1 MLALAATAATAEEE
15 RKALDLKEFED
26 GTAPVRP
33 DRRIWRPRVK
43 SQYIEPDML
52 SDELEHL
59 DLLFKDYGRCLMQDK
74 HHVEPREDASIIK
87 FDSTRHEEELRR
99 NLQWQK
105 CPSEHQAAVK
115 ELIIKYWDV
124 FAEEGIRHHIRGFEF
139 HIDTGSCKPVS
150 CKTREYGAH
159 ESRVIKKLV
168 EKLLENG
175 LCEEDDGPW
184 GARVVLASKPNQG
197 HVHWF
202 DFTW

>member
-1 MLALAATAATAEEE
+1 
-15 RKALDLKEFED
+15 
-26 GTAPVRP
+26 
-33 DRRIWRPRVK
+33 
-43 SQYIEPDML
+43 ML
-52 SDELEHL
+52 SNELEHL
-59 DLLFKDYGRCLMQDK
+59 DLLFKGYGRCLMQDK
-74 HHVEPREDASIIK
+74 HHVEPWEEASIIK

-124 FAEEGIRHHIRGFEF
+124 FAEEGIRHHIRGFKF
-139 HIDTGSCKPVS
+139 HIDTGLCKPVS
-150 CKTREYGAH
+150 CMTREYGAH
-159 ESRVIKKLV
+159 ESRVMKKLV

-175 LCEEDDGPW
+175 LCEEDNGPW

-202 DFTW
+202 DFTWRLCVSYRQLNAVMRPFTFPAPRCDYAIEDLGPNKYQLVMDMVTGY